1 MGTIHPSLLLTNQ
14 VVLLVRRNLL
24 LKRRRLLQQSKAF
37 LLPILVFL
45 LIYLLYHNFPD
56 LVGALDKV
64 EEWHRIFDDD
74 SAQANTD
81 DLESDTISGHYVK
94 M

>member
-1 MGTIHPSLLLTNQ
+1 MGTIHPSLLLTKQ
-14 VVLLVRRNLL
+14 GILLVRRNLL

-45 LIYLLYHNFPD
+45 LIYLLYHTFPD
-56 LVGALDKV
+56 LVGALHKV
-64 EEWHRIFDDD
+64 KEWHQIFDDD

-81 DLESDTISGHYVK
+81 DLESDIISGHYVK